1 MLLTKVNVM
10 ASRGGD
16 LANQTFANAQDVVNE
31 VPNTM
36 AEIDVFK
43 TAGKFIGT
51 NILCTYISHPS
62 LLIALTNMT
71 KSDKYALSCYVN
83 TRT

>member
-16 LANQTFANAQDVVNE
+16 LANQTFANAEDVVNE
-31 VPNTM
+31 VPNAM

-43 TAGKFIGT
+43 TAGKFMAQI
-51 NILCTYISHPS
+51 Y
-62 LLIALTNMT
+62 
-71 KSDKYALSCYVN
+71 YAHI
-83 TRT
+83 